1 MNKIYLIP
9 FFNNKF
15 LIYTIY
21 FFFIFF
27 VITVSP
33 SLLNEIQPDS
43 QFYIDASPFR
53 PILYHLILNIC
64 KFTGI
69 DIFLFQELTL
79 SLKRQPKNNIC
90 YEQCLFLYDL
100 LILIFPNKHRFI
112 LSVFNEYPVIGIK
125 KNHEHLSFVF
135 NTDVANHV
143 NKLNAL
149 NIPTNYL

>member
-79 SLKRQPKNNIC
+79 SLSLLSLIVSLEQNKKKRI
-90 YEQCLFLYDL
+90 FIFFFIS
-100 LILIFPNKHRFI
+100 LILSNI
-112 LSVFNEYPVIGIK
+112 YY
-125 KNHEHLSFVF
+125 LSFAKTILTEAIF
-135 NTDVANHV
+135 FSLINFS
-143 NKLNAL
+143 
-149 NIPTNYL
+149 